1 MGRPVRGLVR
11 GKIRDPA
18 LALLLRPG
26 LPLSEPQFP
35 HL

>member
-11 GKIRDPA
+11 GKIWDPA

-26 LPLSEPQFP
+26 LPLSEPEFP